1 MPFEWLKFQIITM
14 PRVGEDIEW
23 HELSTGVQNVTD
35 VLQGNRHS
43 HKTKHSHHMAQ
54 QFCFVMKTFVHTEAC
69 TQVLRAA

>member
-1 MPFEWLKFQIITM
+1 MPFEWLKFQIMTM
-14 PRVGEDIEW
+14 PRVGEDMEW

-43 HKTKHSHHMAQ
+43 DHMAQ
-54 QFCFVMKTFVHTEAC
+54 QFCFVMKMFVHTEAC